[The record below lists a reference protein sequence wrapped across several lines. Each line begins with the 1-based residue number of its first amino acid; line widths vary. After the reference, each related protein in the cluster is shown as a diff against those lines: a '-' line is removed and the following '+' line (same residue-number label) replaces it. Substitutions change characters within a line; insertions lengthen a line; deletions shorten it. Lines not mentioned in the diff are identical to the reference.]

1 MPQTSFKFVGH
12 GIYPLVEAARLTRI
26 PVRRIVRWTRGY
38 RFRVG
43 SRWHD
48 SPPLIADAAFHSDA
62 GQPYLEFGDLIELRF
77 LEAFLRHGVSMHGIR
92 LASELV
98 RSELG
103 PRPFS
108 TRRLKTDGRSIL
120 MVAARDLGEGALL
133 NILQDQFEFRQVIS
147 PLLKGM
153 DFQEDEPARWW
164 PRLKR
169 GLVVVDPTRRFG
181 APIIARYGIPTKV
194 LDAAVRAEGS
204 AEAAAEWYE
213 VSTRA
218 VTAAVEFER
227 QLAA

>member
-1 MPQTSFKFVGH
+1 MAQTRFKFVGR
-12 GIYPLVEAARLTRI
+12 GIYPLAEAARLVRI

-43 SRWHD
+43 SRWHE
-48 SPPLIADAAFHSDA
+48 SPPLIADAVYSSDA
-62 GQPYLEFGDLIELRF
+62 GQPYLEFADLIELRF
-77 LEAFLRHGVSMHGIR
+77 LEAFLRHGVTMRGIR
-92 LASELV
+92 LTSERV
-98 RSELG
+98 RAELG

-120 MVAARDLGEGALL
+120 MEAAGDIGEGALL
-133 NILQDQFEFRQVIS
+133 DILKDQFEFRQVVS

-153 DFQEDEPARWW
+153 DFQDDEPARWW

-194 LDAAVRAEGS
+194 LAAAARAEGS
-204 AEAAAEWYE
+204 VEAAADWYE

-218 VTAAVEFER
+218 VTAAVEFEA